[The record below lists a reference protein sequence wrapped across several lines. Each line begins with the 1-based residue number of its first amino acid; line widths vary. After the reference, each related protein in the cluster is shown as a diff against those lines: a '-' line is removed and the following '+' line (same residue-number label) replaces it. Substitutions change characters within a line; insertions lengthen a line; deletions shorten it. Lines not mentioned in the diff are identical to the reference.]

1 MSNINKKGLYSALV
15 WLLSAL
21 FLFIYCLIGLFKIK
35 VPGVEDLVLF
45 ISNANG
51 IYFFIAAFLVI
62 FIEGLY
68 VVGTFFPGST
78 LVAIVLILSQGNGL
92 FTFLITTVIIFIGWS
107 AAGII
112 NICGANFYRKKI
124 IDLLHDEQFD
134 IKDKSWTTWF
144 PVFRSNYEVAQVVDG
159 GKPWQVFLSSLKVR
173 FYACTILTVAA
184 LIVPYFIDIKN
195 VSNEEGFVSLFIIAL
210 ITLIVGVIK
219 LKDYFTHKREDA
231 I

>member
-1 MSNINKKGLYSALV
+1 MGDINKKGLYSSLV

-21 FLFIYCLIGLFKIK
+21 FLLIYCLIGLFKIK

-51 IYFFIAAFLVI
+51 VYFFIASFLAI

-92 FTFLITTVIIFIGWS
+92 FTFLVTTVIIFIGWS
-107 AAGII
+107 VAGII
-112 NICGANFYRKKI
+112 NICGAHFYRKKFI
-124 IDLLHDEQFD
+124 NLLHDEQFD
-134 IKDKSWTTWF
+134 VKDKSWTTWF
-144 PVFRSNYEVAQVVDG
+144 PAFRSNYEVAQVVDG

-173 FYACTILTVAA
+173 FYACTVLTVTA

-195 VSNEEGFVSLFIIAL
+195 VSNEEGFISLFIIAL

-219 LKDYFTHKREDA
+219 LKDYFTQICRL
-231 I
+231 

>member
-1 MSNINKKGLYSALV
+1 MSDINKKGLYSSLV

-21 FLFIYCLIGLFKIK
+21 FLLIYCFIGLFKIK
-35 VPGVEDLVLF
+35 VPGVQDLILF

-51 IYFFIAAFLVI
+51 AYFFIAAFLAI

-78 LVAIVLILSQGNGL
+78 LVAVVLILSQGNGL
-92 FTFLITTVIIFIGWS
+92 FTFLVTTVSIFVGWS
-107 AAGII
+107 VAGII
-112 NICGANFYRKKI
+112 NIYGAHFYRKKFI
-124 IDLLHDEQFD
+124 NLLHDEQFD

-144 PVFRSNYEVAQVVDG
+144 PAFRSNYEVAQVADG

-173 FYACTILTVAA
+173 FYACTGLTVTAF
-184 LIVPYFIDIKN
+184 IVPYFIDIKK
-195 VSNEEGFVSLFIIAL
+195 VSNEEGFISLFVIAL

-219 LKDYFTHKREDA
+219 LNSYLNTKTKDTM
-231 I
+231 

>member
-1 MSNINKKGLYSALV
+1 MSNSNKRGLYSSLV

-21 FLFIYCLIGLFKIK
+21 FLVIYCLIGLFKIK
-35 VPGVEDLVLF
+35 VPGVQDLVSF

-51 IYFFIAAFLVI
+51 VYFFIAAFLAI

-92 FTFLITTVIIFIGWS
+92 FTFLVTTIIIFIGWS
-107 AAGII
+107 VAGII
-112 NICGANFYRKKI
+112 NIYGAHFYRKKFI
-124 IDLLHDEQFD
+124 NLLHDEQFD

-144 PVFRSNYEVAQVVDG
+144 PAFRSNYEVAQVVDG

-173 FYACTILTVAA
+173 FYACAVLTVVAI
-184 LIVPYFIDIKN
+184 IVPHFIDVKN
-195 VSNEEGFVSLFIIAL
+195 VSNEEGFISLFIIAL

-219 LKDYFTHKREDA
+219 LKDYLTHKTKD
-231 I
+231 IM